1 MSDLQS
7 DSNSIQ
13 ENRGV
18 EYLTFRLGDEDYGVD
33 ILRVREIRGWEN
45 VTRIPN
51 SPVYVKGVLNLRGSI
66 VPIFDMR
73 QRLGMETRDYSKDT
87 VVIVLRVKGANN
99 ERNIGVVVDEVS
111 DVLNAQQSSI
121 RNTPQFGGGV
131 PTEYISG
138 LVDVTQGSVSVA
150 GGQGRAGA
158 TVTQGSTSVPYRD
171 VQMSQAHGAQERP
184 AGGQGRAG
192 AAAEGKMVMLLDV
205 DKLLNQDTETEQ
217 NSEDAA

>member
-7 DSNSIQ
+7 VNPLSNES
-13 ENRGV
+13 RGS

-33 ILRVREIRGWEN
+33 ILRVREIRGWES

-51 SPVYVKGVLNLRGSI
+51 SPEYVKGVLNLRGSI

-73 QRLGMETRDYSKDT
+73 QRLGMQLRDYSKDT
-87 VVIVLRVKGANN
+87 VVIVLRVKGASS
-99 ERNIGVVVDEVS
+99 EKNIGVVVDEVS

-121 RNTPQFGGGV
+121 RNAPQFGGGV
-131 PTEYISG
+131 PTEFISG
-138 LVDVTQGSVSVA
+138 LADVVQG
-150 GGQGRAGA
+150 GA
-158 TVTQGSTSVPYRD
+158 SVPYRD
-171 VQMSQAHGAQERP
+171 AQMSRAHGAQERP

>member
-150 GGQGRAGA
+150 GGQGRARA
-158 TVTQGSTSVPYRD
+158 TVHTGKYKCAV
-171 VQMSQAHGAQERP
+171 
-184 AGGQGRAG
+184 QGRTNVAG
-192 AAAEGKMVMLLDV
+192 AWSARATRGRPRRCRSGCRRQDGHAAGCG
-205 DKLLNQDTETEQ
+205 Q
-217 NSEDAA
+217 AA